1 MAVPQSIIDQ
11 FFGSQGIKNNVVDD
25 YGYSAAIAPN
35 GDFTKFNGKE
45 LAVYRLTVLL
55 CTSAGTYINDPDF
68 GIDLSIYSK
77 LNLATVES
85 IKNEIRSKAAKYE
98 KDLVITN
105 IETNVD
111 DTYKTVRLD
120 LYMKYT
126 PTGET
131 TSLSFGFIKQMQSLA
146 MRAMADD

>member
-55 CTSAGTYINDPDF
+55 CTSAGTYINDPEF

-77 LNLATVES
+77 LNMATVES

-111 DTYKTVRLD
+111 DVYKTVRLD
-120 LYMKYT
+120 L
-126 PTGET
+126 
-131 TSLSFGFIKQMQSLA
+131 
-146 MRAMADD
+146 

>member
-55 CTSAGTYINDPDF
+55 CTSAGTYINDPEF

-77 LNLATVES
+77 LNMATVES

-111 DTYKTVRLD
+111 DVYKTVRLD

-131 TSLSFGFIKQMQSLA
+131 ASLSFGFIKQMQSLA
-146 MRAMADD
+146 MRAMAD